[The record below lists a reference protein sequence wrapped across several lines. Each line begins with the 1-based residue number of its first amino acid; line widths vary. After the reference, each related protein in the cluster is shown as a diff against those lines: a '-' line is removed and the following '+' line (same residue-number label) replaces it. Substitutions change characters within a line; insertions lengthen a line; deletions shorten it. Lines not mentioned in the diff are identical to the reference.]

1 MLRGRLL
8 IAMALLQSSGA
19 ISFSDIK
26 GMYGGSTNVSIG
38 DYIKS
43 GSFVPTAPSSG
54 NIPATKADMSLS
66 KFYST
71 AKEYVIT
78 LAATTTNYNWQTA
91 FATAYP
97 APTRS
102 TDYIARL
109 IVNSGVTV
117 GATATSS
124 YALTV
129 GAFPSAARLYI
140 DNYGSIQ
147 GAGGAGASLADG
159 DGLSGGP
166 AVNADVAQTT
176 TITLKSGGSIY
187 GGGGGG
193 GKGGTGGS
201 GGKGGDYSSYIE
213 QYDQTTL
220 SRWDLFCS
228 PGSVWIFNLSLYWN
242 GSYIRNAAQQYYTT
256 ISTASPPPAQSSS
269 PYYNITE
276 ITVDGIKY
284 TRGSLALSLPYLRP
298 PNGNQDPYD
307 AYRIRK
313 WSTTVGGTGGTGG
326 AGGNG
331 GRGAGYNQTVANG
344 DDGSTGSAGNAGG
357 TNAGTGGT
365 GGTGGSGGN
374 GGGLGSVGFSGNT
387 GNQGGTGGGGGAAGA
402 SGASGTTAGSAGRSV
417 FKNGRSTVTVTVESG
432 GAILP
437 SAA

>member
-1 MLRGRLL
+1 MLRARPS

-43 GSFVPTAPSSG
+43 GSFVPAAPSSG
-54 NIPATKADMSLS
+54 TIPATKADMSLS

-91 FATAYP
+91 FAAAFP
-97 APTRS
+97 SPTRS

-159 DGLSGGP
+159 DGLSGGH
-166 AVNADVAQTT
+166 AVNADVTQTT
-176 TITLKSGGSIY
+176 TITVKSGGSVY

-193 GKGGTGGS
+193 GKGGRGGS
-201 GGKGGDYSSYIE
+201 GGKGGGGSYTSRSA
-213 QYDQTTL
+213 DQFSYPTYLADEYGT
-220 SRWDLFCS
+220 SGQGAW
-228 PGSVWIFNLSLYWN
+228 VWN
-242 GSYIRNAAQQYYTT
+242 GSLVGSSGYGVSS
-256 ISTASPPPAQSSS
+256 ISG
-269 PYYNITE
+269 YE
-276 ITVDGIKY
+276 K
-284 TRGSLALSLPYLRP
+284 GSLRQSGIFY
-298 PNGNQDPYD
+298 
-307 AYRIRK
+307 K
-313 WSTTVGGTGGTGG
+313 WDNSSTFSGKRYGIIQVSTIYTSGGTGGTGG

-344 DDGSTGSAGNAGG
+344 DGGSTGSAGSAGG

>member
-43 GSFVPTAPSSG
+43 GSFVPTAPSSS
-54 NIPATKADMSLS
+54 NIPTTKADMSLS

-78 LAATTTNYNWQTA
+78 VAATTTNYDWQTA
-91 FATAYP
+91 FAAAYP
-97 APTRS
+97 SPSRS

-124 YALTV
+124 PALTV
-129 GAFPSAARLYI
+129 GAFPTAARLYI
-140 DNYGSIQ
+140 DNYGSIR

-159 DGLSGGP
+159 DGISGGT
-166 AVNADVAQTT
+166 ALNADVAQTT
-176 TITLKSGGSIY
+176 TITIKNGGSIY

-193 GKGGTGGS
+193 GKGGAGVT
-201 GGKGGDYSSYIE
+201 GGKGGNGTYSAPGAEQYVRTQPAYYAWYSSNTNNPATSIT
-213 QYDQTTL
+213 QYYNMVVNGTQYLWGYTFPTGWAAASYKASEFSQAQTSEDISAWIHYYAVQQTTTQE
-220 SRWDLFCS
+220 S
-228 PGSVWIFNLSLYWN
+228 I
-242 GSYIRNAAQQYYTT
+242 
-256 ISTASPPPAQSSS
+256 
-269 PYYNITE
+269 
-276 ITVDGIKY
+276 
-284 TRGSLALSLPYLRP
+284 
-298 PNGNQDPYD
+298 
-307 AYRIRK
+307 
-313 WSTTVGGTGGTGG
+313 GGTGGTGG

-344 DDGSTGSAGNAGG
+344 DGGSTGTAGNAGG

-374 GGGLGSVGFSGNT
+374 GGGLGSAGFSGNT
-387 GNQGGTGGGGGAAGA
+387 GNQGATGGGGGAAGA

-417 FKNGRSTVTVTVESG
+417 FKNGRSTVKVTVESG

-437 SAA
+437 GAA